1 MCIYMSQNYYTRN
14 IDGQKVQVY
23 DIVDA
28 WKMSP
33 WIAQAT
39 QYLLRAKFKGNALSD
54 YQKCHDHIQHE
65 MERVA
70 SEPGYCLRYG
80 GLSNPYEQ
88 NCEQEAKYIGGKF
101 IYFNEIA
108 DAWNLDGTESSILWE
123 LLGYSSKVH
132 KGYEEL
138 MCLSEA
144 SKKCIDLMVK
154 ESDKIRAASKGGAE

>member
-1 MCIYMSQNYYTRN
+1 MNQNYYTRN
-14 IDGQKVQVY
+14 IDGQEVQVY

-54 YQKCHDHIQHE
+54 YRKCYDHIQHE
-65 MERVA
+65 IERVA
-70 SEPGYCLRYG
+70 GEPGYCLRYG

-88 NCEQEAKYIGGKF
+88 NYYETTKYIGGKSICF
-101 IYFNEIA
+101 DTIEV
-108 DAWNLDGTESSILWE
+108 AWDLDDTESSILWG
-123 LLGYSSKVH
+123 LLSYSSRVY

-138 MCLSEA
+138 MYLAEA

-154 ESDKIRAASKGGAE
+154 ESDKTRAASKGGAE

>member
-1 MCIYMSQNYYTRN
+1 MSKNYYTRN
-14 IDGQKVQVY
+14 INGQEVQVY

-39 QYLLRAKFKGNALSD
+39 QYLLRAKFKGNAKSD

-70 SEPGYCLRYG
+70 NEPGYCLRYG

-88 NCEQEAKYIGGKF
+88 NCYEPAKYIGGKF
-101 IYFNEIA
+101 IYFDLIA
-108 DAWNLDGTESSILWE
+108 DAWNLDATEASILCE
-123 LLGYSSKVH
+123 LLGYSSRVH

-138 MCLSEA
+138 MRLSEA

-154 ESDKIRAASKGGAE
+154 ESDKIRAASKDGAE